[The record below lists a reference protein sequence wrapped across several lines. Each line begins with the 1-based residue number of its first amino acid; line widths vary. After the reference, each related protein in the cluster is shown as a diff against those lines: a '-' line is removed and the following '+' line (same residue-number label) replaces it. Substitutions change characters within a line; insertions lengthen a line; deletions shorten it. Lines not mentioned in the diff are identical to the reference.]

1 MVSMIPDPD
10 MERREP
16 QAERPKREPI
26 FNVPAVVVVLIAG
39 LVAIHAMLLWLLDT
53 ENQLFVTYL
62 LAFHPWIY
70 GAPNGELYMPAMRYW
85 TPVSYALLHGDW
97 THLGINCA
105 YLLAFGT
112 PVARRLGTV
121 RFGLLLLAGAAGG
134 ALAHLMTNL
143 GSDVPMIGASAAVSA
158 AMGAA
163 IRFALAPGVP
173 TAATVHRPALS
184 LGASLANRGVLTFVL
199 VWFALNWLFGSGVLS
214 VPGQD
219 AGIAWQAHIG
229 GFLVGWLGFALF
241 DPIERQ
247 RPFNA

>member
-1 MVSMIPDPD
+1 MEADP
-10 MERREP
+10 ETHRP
-16 QAERPKREPI
+16 APHTARPKREPI
-26 FNVPAVVVVLIAG
+26 FNVPVVVVIMIAG
-39 LVAIHAMLLWLLDT
+39 LVAIHATLVWLLGA
-53 ENQLFVTYL
+53 ENQMFVTYVM
-62 LAFHPWIY
+62 AFHPWIF
-70 GAPNGELYMPAMRYW
+70 GAPDSDLYLPAMRFW

-112 PVARRLGTV
+112 PVARRFGVV
-121 RFGLLLLAGAAGG
+121 RFCVLMLAGAVGG
-134 ALAHLMTNL
+134 AFAHWLTNM

-184 LGASLANRGVLTFVL
+184 LGASLANRGILTFVV

-214 VPGQD
+214 VLGQD

-229 GFLVGWLGFALF
+229 GFLVGWLGFNLL
-241 DPIERQ
+241 DPIGRDD
-247 RPFNA
+247 RLR

>member
-1 MVSMIPDPD
+1 MEPDP
-10 MERREP
+10 ETHRQELP
-16 QAERPKREPI
+16 IAPAKREPI
-26 FNVPAVVVVLIAG
+26 FNVPAVVVVVIAG
-39 LVAIHAMLLWLLDT
+39 LVAIHATLVWLLGT
-53 ENQLFVTYL
+53 EDRLLVTYL
-62 LAFHPWIY
+62 MAFHPWIF
-70 GAPNGELYMPAMRYW
+70 GAPVGDLYMPAMRYW

-112 PVARRLGTV
+112 PVARRFGVV
-121 RFGLLLLAGAAGG
+121 RFCLLMVAGAIGG
-134 ALAHLMTNL
+134 ALAHWLSNV
-143 GSDVPMIGASAAVSA
+143 GSNVPMIGASAAVSA

-184 LGASLANRGVLTFVL
+184 LGASLANRGILTFVV

-229 GFLVGWLGFALF
+229 GFLIGWLGFGLL
-241 DPIERQ
+241 DPVKPDR
-247 RPFNA
+247 RFR